1 MIEDYKRQTL
11 IPNFEFRIANSYKF
25 SRRLLLLQLFLL
37 AACGAPSLS
46 SKRQGLVLGVV
57 SYDAG
62 ERTLNRYAKFN
73 QYLSEK
79 IGVIVQLEPA
89 FNENKALERIRN
101 QAWSLAFAEP
111 GLAAIAIAQYHYIP
125 LFPLQGITNLRSIL
139 VVRKDN
145 PIVELKELQ
154 NQPIAL
160 GQPGSATG
168 YFFPIYNLYGLT
180 LAEIMLAPTPKTV
193 LEWVAIGKATAGALS
208 KEELYLH
215 GSYFS
220 STEFRI
226 LYTDP
231 HEVPPGAVLVAPNLN
246 ENLRQQI
253 RQIMNQT
260 PSILA
265 QEVGYIPNSPA
276 PDYGYMI
283 SVINRVR
290 TIFPD
295 EYERGATPLQLKPA
309 RLLDNISI

>member
-1 MIEDYKRQTL
+1 MSLPDRSTTL
-11 IPNFEFRIANSYKF
+11 LLASDFRLPTFNKF
-25 SRRLLLLQLFLL
+25 SRRWLLLQLFLL
-37 AACGAPSLS
+37 TACGVRSLS

-62 ERTLNRYAKFN
+62 EQTVNRYAKFN
-73 QYLSEK
+73 RYLSEK

-101 QAWSLAFAEP
+101 RAWSLAFAEP
-111 GLAAIAIAQYHYIP
+111 GLAAIAIAQHQYTP
-125 LFPLQGITNLRSIL
+125 LFSLQGIANLRSIL

-154 NQPIAL
+154 NQPLAL

-168 YFFPIYNLYGLT
+168 YFLPIYNLYGLT

-208 KEELYLH
+208 KEEFYLH
-215 GSYFS
+215 SSRFS
-220 STEFRI
+220 PTEFRI

-231 HEVPPGAVLVAPNLN
+231 HEVPPGVVLVAPNVD

-253 RQIMNQT
+253 YQIMNGV

-265 QEVGYIPNSPA
+265 QEAGYIPNSSA
-276 PDYGYMI
+276 PDYRYMI
-283 SVINRVR
+283 SVVKRVR
-290 TIFPD
+290 AIFPD
-295 EYERGATPLQLKPA
+295 EYEHGATPLQLKPA